1 MDFLWIIAKRR
12 FSGNGAPHKSRA
24 GSRGKMV
31 TMLNQPWAKSRKR
44 KA

>member
-24 GSRGKMV
+24 GSRGKMGKTLKLIV
-31 TMLNQPWAKSRKR
+31 A
-44 KA
+44 